1 MWLCDLQNLLGMLP
15 MEQSRQS
22 RQTFVFNVEDC
33 HLLLFLFFLKF
44 VSLIFMNL
52 VIIRPE
58 MLYVFDFAF
67 VNYFAV
73 VDMLLLDLFDVI
85 LVYFPVFFRLTHEN
99 AVMQI
104 IGYVFQKNA
113 KGYTVHNNIAIS
125 KI

>member
-1 MWLCDLQNLLGMLP
+1 MLP
-15 MEQSRQS
+15 MEQRGW
-22 RQTFVFNVEDC
+22 QTFVFSVEDC
-33 HLLLFLFFLKF
+33 HLLLFLFILKF

-73 VDMLLLDLFDVI
+73 VDMLLLGLFDVI